1 MALIR
6 EAPAFPLVAA
16 FAGVVWTVSAAEAL
30 GGCSARGTC
39 SPRGKVPNFTVQL
52 PVLLLLRH
60 PLKNGCFRPNHSG
73 HVSSNSVSPSVL
85 IGSKFGDT
93 AFSRPP
99 RRSSYAFIWRR
110 NNAIK
115 STARSP
121 AFWFNAGR
129 GRCAGV
135 RCVGFEISLPV
146 RTENEFGLAPCCVLV
161 RQV

>member
-6 EAPAFPLVAA
+6 EAPSFLLVAA
-16 FAGVVWTVSAAEAL
+16 FAGVVWTVSAAELWVA
-30 GGCSARGTC
+30 AQRVKRAVRGEKFPTLIFNHIYYC
-39 SPRGKVPNFTVQL
+39 CL
-52 PVLLLLRH
+52 WL

-73 HVSSNSVSPSVL
+73 HVSSNSVSSSVL